1 MKPADLHMDRH
12 PALEELSRALND
24 VPRAELLGMTGSSS
38 AFVLARLL
46 ADSPEPLLILAASP
60 EQATRMA
67 ADLGF
72 YLGNPGQVV
81 CLPHWEMRP
90 YEALLPH
97 PGVEA
102 ARLAALAVLAD
113 GRARAL
119 VLTVR
124 SAMQRVMPRPI
135 LARLRGCLRE
145 NEHHPRE
152 TLLSRLADLGYHP
165 VPLVEDPG
173 TFSVRGDL
181 LDLFPPASREPV
193 RIEFFGD
200 QIERMRPFD
209 PISQRSRGEK
219 IPALELLPAREMILA
234 GEYLDNFARNLKQ
247 RADSLGLARPLREA
261 LLEEARE
268 GLLGPGHSFLMPL
281 CYNGLDSIFDYSL
294 PGGRLVCLDPSAI
307 AQEKDHLDD
316 EVREGEARL
325 ADRGELY
332 LPGEALYLTGDEMD
346 RRLRGM
352 PRLDIPSMRLY
363 HLEEAPVQLVF
374 RTDGN
379 ADLRSRQQQ
388 DGGLAAQLADRIL
401 AWQQDAWRLLLVCHQ
416 QGQADRL
423 RSLLAGRGL
432 DLPLLPD
439 VAVSALR
446 PGHPVI
452 TLGDLSVGF
461 RLPEE
466 RLAVVTEEEIFGQ
479 RTRRS
484 GAAEARA
491 KARLSSLAELREG
504 DLVVH
509 ADHGIGR
516 YQGLRHL
523 CLQGAE
529 GDFLHLEYAGKDRLY
544 LPVERIEK
552 IQKYVGVEGAAP
564 RLDRMGG
571 GAWEKARLKARAAV
585 EELARELLQIYARR
599 EMHEGFRF
607 SPPDAMFREFEAAFP
622 YEETPDQLA
631 AINEVLADMQAPRPM
646 DRVICGDVGYGKTEV
661 AIRAAYKAA
670 LDGKQVAVLVPT
682 TILARQ
688 HGQTFAERLEN
699 APVSVASLSRL
710 NSAADQKQILAR
722 TADGK
727 IDILI
732 GTHRL
737 LQRDVRFKNLG
748 LLIVDEEQR
757 FGVTHKERLKKLRA
771 EVDLLT
777 LTATPIPRTLHMS
790 LLGLRDLS
798 VIDTPP
804 VDRQAIRTYVS
815 RFDDDLIRQ
824 AILNELRRGGQV
836 FFVHNRV
843 QSIGAMAEFLQNLVP
858 EAKIAVGHGQM
869 TEKALETV
877 MMDFIEGR
885 TNVLVCSTI
894 IENGLDIPRVNTII
908 VNRAD
913 CFGLAQ
919 LYQLRG
925 RVGRSHVRAYAYLLI
940 PGESALTHEARE
952 RLRVLTEL
960 TELGAGFRIAS
971 HDLELRGAGD
981 LLGPKQSGQI
991 AAIGFEMYAELLED
1005 TIAELKGQQRENR
1018 IDPEIRLGLS
1028 AFFPEKY
1035 LPDPNQRLVFYK
1047 QLACAEDEAS
1057 LYALADELRDRF
1069 GALPDPALLLLEVMK
1084 LRVMLKQLRI
1094 LSADYD
1100 GHSLTLA
1107 FAEDTPVAPEKIIAL
1122 LDRDARKYS
1131 FSPDFRLAVRL
1142 GRIPAE
1148 GALEEARKALHGLV

>member
-1 MKPADLHMDRH
+1 MTPSDPHTELHPTFEDFCA
-12 PALEELSRALND
+12 ALDPL
-24 VPRAELLGMTGSSS
+24 PHAELAGTSGTCS
-38 AFVLARLL
+38 ALLL
-46 ADSPEPLLILAASP
+46 AQLAKERPETLLILAP
-60 EQATRMA
+60 DQEQADRMT
-67 ADLGF
+67 ADLAF
-72 YLGNPGQVV
+72 YLGRRDQVF

-97 PGVEA
+97 PAIEA
-102 ARLAALAVLAD
+102 ARLATLAALAD
-113 GRARAL
+113 GRARVL
-119 VLTVR
+119 VMTAR
-124 SAMQRVMPRPI
+124 AAMQRVMPRRI
-135 LARLRGCLRE
+135 LDSLRTSL
-145 NEHHPRE
+145 HTDDLHPRE
-152 TLLSRLADLGYHP
+152 KLLPQLTQLGYHA

-173 TFSVRGDL
+173 TFSVRGDI
-181 LDLFPPASREPV
+181 LDLFPPALDEPV

-209 PISQRSRGEK
+209 PVTQRSQNRK
-219 IPALELLPAREMILA
+219 IASLKLLPAREMILA
-234 GEYLDNFARNLKQ
+234 GEHLAIFARALKQ
-247 RADSLGLARPLREA
+247 RADALGISRLQREA

-281 CYNGLDSIFDYSL
+281 CYDGLDTVFDYVSSA
-294 PGGRLVCLDPSAI
+294 RLVRLDPPAI
-307 AQEKDHLDD
+307 ARETDRLSD
-316 EVREGEARL
+316 EIAEGEARM
-325 ADRGELY
+325 ARHGELY
-332 LPGEALYLTGDEMD
+332 LPGEALYLDGEALEQ
-346 RRLRGM
+346 RLCGL
-352 PRLDIPSMRLY
+352 PRLDITPLRIY
-363 HLEEAPVQLVF
+363 HLDEQPPRLAL
-374 RTDGN
+374 RTESN
-379 ADLRSRQQQ
+379 ADLRGHQQQ
-388 DGGLAAQLADRIL
+388 DGSLAAQLAGRL
-401 AWQQDAWRLLLVCHQ
+401 HAWQREDWRLLLVCHQ
-416 QGQADRL
+416 RGQAERL
-423 RSLLAGRGL
+423 QSLLAGRGL
-432 DLPLLPD
+432 DLPLITGAGIADL
-439 VAVSALR
+439 A
-446 PGHPVI
+446 PGRPVI
-452 TLGDLSVGF
+452 TLGELSGGF

-466 RLAVVTEEEIFGQ
+466 RLAVVTEEEIFG
-479 RTRRS
+479 RRARRRS
-484 GAAEARA
+484 ATAEARA

-516 YQGLRHL
+516 YQGLLHL
-523 CLQGAE
+523 QLQGSE

-552 IQKYVGVEGAAP
+552 IQKYVGAEGGTP

-571 GAWEKARLKARAAV
+571 GAWEKAKLKARAAV

-599 EMHEGFRF
+599 EMHEGFHY

-622 YEETPDQLA
+622 YEETPDQQA
-631 AINEVLADMQAPRPM
+631 AINDVLGDMQSHRPM

-682 TILARQ
+682 TVLARQ
-688 HGQTFAERLEN
+688 HGQTFAERLRE
-699 APVSVASLSRL
+699 APVRVASLSRL
-710 NSAADQKQILAR
+710 NSPAEQKQILQRA
-722 TADGK
+722 AEGQ

-737 LQRDVRFKNLG
+737 LQRDVRFKDLG

-804 VDRQAIRTYVS
+804 VDRQVIRTYVT

-824 AILNELRRGGQV
+824 AILTELRRGGQV

-843 QSIGAMAEFLQNLVP
+843 QNIAAMAEFLQTLVP
-858 EAKIAVGHGQM
+858 EAKIGVGHGQM
-869 TEKALETV
+869 GEKALEAV

-885 TNVLVCSTI
+885 INVLVCSTI
-894 IENGLDIPRVNTII
+894 IENGLDIPRANTII

-940 PGESALTHEARE
+940 PGESTLTHEARE

-1028 AFFPEKY
+1028 AFLPEKY

-1047 QLACAEDEAS
+1047 QLASAEDEET

-1069 GALPDPALLLLEVMK
+1069 GELPDPALLLLEVMK
-1084 LRVMLKQLRI
+1084 LRVLLKQLRI
-1094 LSADYD
+1094 GAADYD
-1100 GHSLTLA
+1100 GHTLTLA
-1107 FAEDTPVAPEKIIAL
+1107 FAEDTPVAPDKILAL
-1122 LDRDARKYS
+1122 LAQDPKKYS
-1131 FSPDFRLAVRL
+1131 FSPDYRLGIRL
-1142 GRIPAE
+1142 GRQAAE
-1148 GALEEARKALHGLV
+1148 TAMDEARKALHGLL